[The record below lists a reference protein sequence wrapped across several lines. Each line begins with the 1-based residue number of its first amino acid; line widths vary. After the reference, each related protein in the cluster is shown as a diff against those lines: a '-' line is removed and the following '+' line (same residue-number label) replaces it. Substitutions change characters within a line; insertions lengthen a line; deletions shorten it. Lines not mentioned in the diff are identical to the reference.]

1 MKQILA
7 VGLGGFVGSIT
18 RYSLGKWILKM
29 SNGFFPFQT
38 ILINVIGCFMIGLL
52 TPKIEAF
59 SSNRLFLSEFVLIG
73 LLGGF
78 TTFSA
83 FGLEVIFLF
92 KQNQIFYAGIYIVSS
107 LILGC
112 LAVYIGLLI
121 NY

>member
-7 VGLGGFVGSIT
+7 VGLGGFFGSIT
-18 RYSLGKWILKM
+18 RYSLGEWILKM
-29 SNGFFPFQT
+29 SNGFFLFQT
-38 ILINVIGCFMIGLL
+38 ILINAIGCFMIGLL

-59 SSNRLFLSEFVLIG
+59 SSNRLFISEFVFIG
-73 LLGGF
+73 LFGA
-78 TTFSA
+78 FSA
-83 FGLEVIFLF
+83 FGLKVIFLF

>member
-1 MKQILA
+1 
-7 VGLGGFVGSIT
+7 
-18 RYSLGKWILKM
+18 
-29 SNGFFPFQT
+29 
-38 ILINVIGCFMIGLL
+38 MIGLL